1 MSLFLPTGPMSIVLS
16 FLDAQGLAKLAQT
29 CRAGRLIVYRTSMW
43 FQWRVRSGMEHHY
56 FLPWDIPRSARHHG
70 QPTTLC
76 FYEWANVRRVHPDGS
91 LPRHV
96 AFETDPIASY
106 EALKSHW
113 IRLGRPCVHL
123 HHHHWIDVFKG
134 RAFLAGKTPS
144 EIQRIYYR
152 VTNRTAP
159 ESNAYY
165 EWFQSRMTPCIQVP
179 WPATLPMAAY
189 DVVHWD
195 DPLLQITKD
204 VHEGERARYAHLRT
218 LRLEALATWVRCAD
232 RVFVLGRHTFEANER
247 AYKKDPDLYLDAI
260 IFSMPPSSDP
270 ICS

>member
-1 MSLFLPTGPMSIVLS
+1 MSLFLPTGPMSIILS

-29 CRAGRLIVYRTSMW
+29 CKAGRLIVYRTSAW
-43 FQWRVRSGMEHHY
+43 TNWRPRPGTEHHY
-56 FLPWDIPRSARHHG
+56 FLPWDIPRSARHRG
-70 QPTTLC
+70 EPTTLC

-91 LPRHV
+91 LPRHIACEMDPV
-96 AFETDPIASY
+96 AY
-106 EALKSHW
+106 YVALKSHW

-134 RAFLAGKTPS
+134 RAFLAKKPPS
-144 EIQRIYYR
+144 EVQRIYYR
-152 VTNRTAP
+152 VIDQVAP

-165 EWFQSRMTPCIQVP
+165 EWLRSRLAPCHHVS
-179 WPATLPMAAY
+179 WPATMAVPTY
-189 DVVHWD
+189 PEVHWD

-204 VHEGERARYAHLRT
+204 VHEMERARYAHLRT

-232 RVFVLGRHTFEANER
+232 RVFVLGRHVFEANER

-260 IFSMPPSSDP
+260 IFSMTPSE
-270 ICS
+270 C